1 MNNTYR
7 KGAIGALMD
16 IYEKHIIEF
25 SSFIG
30 NTPGEIY
37 EKIIDEKTQDED
49 CRSIQTIVSHV
60 VNSGFGYANYL
71 RDKFDIEK
79 TSPERKL
86 FSIEE
91 AIIRLNAL
99 IRYTIQ
105 TLEGKWEMSD
115 DEILEIKIK
124 TRWKGIYDIE
134 QLLEH
139 AIVHILRHT
148 RQINRFLERVD
159 FEQE

>member
-1 MNNTYR
+1 MNNVYR

-16 IYEKHIIEF
+16 IYERHLLDF
-25 SSFIG
+25 SSFIE
-30 NTPGEIY
+30 NIQEDIY
-37 EKIIDEKTQDED
+37 EKIIDETTNDDD

-71 RDKFDIEK
+71 RDKFGNTK
-79 TSPERKL
+79 SSPERKL
-86 FSIEE
+86 LSKEE
-91 AIIRLNAL
+91 AIIRLNDL
-99 IRYTIQ
+99 LRYSIV
-105 TLEGKWEMSD
+105 TLDGRWELND

-148 RQINRFLERVD
+148 RQIKRFLEKY
-159 FEQE
+159 EIE

>member
-25 SSFIG
+25 SSFIE

-60 VNSGFGYANYL
+60 INSGFGYANYL
-71 RDKFDIEK
+71 RDKFGIEK
-79 TSPERKL
+79 NSPERKL
-86 FSIEE
+86 LSIEE

-115 DEILEIKIK
+115 AEILETAFK
-124 TRWKGIYDIE
+124 TRWGGKYDIE

-139 AIVHILRHT
+139 AIVHILRHK
-148 RQINRFLERVD
+148 RQIKRFLERV
-159 FEQE
+159 ELE

>member
-25 SSFIG
+25 GSFIE

-60 VNSGFGYANYL
+60 INSGFGYANYL

-79 TSPERKL
+79 NSPERKL
-86 FSIEE
+86 LSIEE

-115 DEILEIKIK
+115 AEILETAFK
-124 TRWKGIYDIE
+124 TRWGGKYDIE
-134 QLLEH
+134 QILEH

-148 RQINRFLERVD
+148 RHINRYFERVE
-159 FEQE
+159 FE